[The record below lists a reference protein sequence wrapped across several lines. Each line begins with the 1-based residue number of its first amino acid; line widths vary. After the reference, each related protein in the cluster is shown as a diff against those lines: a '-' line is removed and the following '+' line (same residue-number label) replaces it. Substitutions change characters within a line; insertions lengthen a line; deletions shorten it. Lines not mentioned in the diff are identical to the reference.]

1 MSLLQSYGLLENM
14 TKIEP
19 YKASYDDLASFH
31 SKEYLDFCDEISNT
45 ADQEKYTSS
54 LEEKLKSHSSSI
66 ENEYGVEFDCPI
78 VPNISK
84 LIAWVA
90 GGSLCKLK
98 FYLMIHIRIFK
109 FSNDRFKTIFCI
121 FTFFICK
128 FTAAAKW
135 LTAGNGTKA
144 INWGGG
150 WHHAQRDKVI
160 MK

>member
-31 SKEYLDFCDEISNT
+31 SKEYLDFCDELSNT

-90 GGSLCKLK
+90 GGSLCKLN
-98 FYLMIHIRIFK
+98 FYLMIHIRIRK
-109 FSNDRFKTIFCI
+109 
-121 FTFFICK
+121 
-128 FTAAAKW
+128 
-135 LTAGNGTKA
+135 L
-144 INWGGG
+144 
-150 WHHAQRDKVI
+150 
-160 MK
+160 